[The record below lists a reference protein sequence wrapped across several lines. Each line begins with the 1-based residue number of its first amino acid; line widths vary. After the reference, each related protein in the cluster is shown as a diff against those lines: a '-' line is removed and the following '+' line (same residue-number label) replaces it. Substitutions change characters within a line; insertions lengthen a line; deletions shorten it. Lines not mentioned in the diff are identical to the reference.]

1 MMPMTGSQRSTV
13 NVSLKTNPYWQYL
26 REVRFAW
33 NDWISKIFWF
43 WAIWIF
49 QVPCGDETGSYVSN
63 IRTFASSGGTQLGRD
78 SPKACWDVCSNSTCS
93 GVTNTGIV
101 WKNGTSS
108 TPSTCG
114 CVNVMKMH
122 LWTIN
127 NSTSADQDAYQFYE
141 PGLNNNFCNGS
152 MPM

>member
-1 MMPMTGSQRSTV
+1 MIG
-13 NVSLKTNPYWQYL
+13 YL
-26 REVRFAW
+26 RSFDFEQFE
-33 NDWISKIFWF
+33 F
-43 WAIWIF
+43 F

-63 IRTFASSGGTQLGRD
+63 IRTFASSGGTQLGRG

-108 TPSTCG
+108 TPGTCG

-152 MPM
+152 MPMQIPLKLSTIELFWRLLDNM